1 MMKLLIPF
9 NRKFILD
16 ESKVRMGFK
25 TRFLN
30 NLIGLVE
37 VRLNCTVR
45 VIKIGLTVESC

>member
-30 NLIGLVE
+30 LIGLVE

-45 VIKIGLTVESC
+45 VIKIGLTVE